1 MVLKRTYERTN
12 STSAGS
18 GVLVGPSD
26 PGPGTGIGPSLDMGV
41 AMGVGLSPSLGTS
54 VFSK

>member
-18 GVLVGPSD
+18 GVLVGPPG
-26 PGPGTGIGPSLDMGV
+26 PGPGTGPSLDMGV